1 MTHKENVMREEK
13 KIPKAL
19 GTFMYALMEEA
30 RRYSFM
36 EFCNNWGIDYDTDYK
51 EIEQW
56 FNNFGIEL

>member
-1 MTHKENVMREEK
+1 MREEK